1 VRFPRLGG
9 GRGKLKLALA
19 CAALALGIV
28 AGPLTASG
36 PPKVDVVAD
45 WEVTDNLT
53 PLGFSPRPNPA
64 PGTFNS
70 DLAFWGDWAFQGTYD
85 GFRIVDITYPQR
97 PRERL
102 FQPCNGNQGD
112 IVVWGDSKDRPDLL
126 VRSYNS
132 PAPAGVTCDGQAIP
146 EGFEGI
152 HVFDLSN
159 FGNPQLVAQVP
170 VSGGSHTATLVPDT
184 ANDRVIIYNQT
195 SGSSTPFISIIEVPL
210 GNLAGTSVIGT
221 APLMHADACHDSGVI
236 LGNVNKM
243 VCASHDAA
251 NVYDIGDNEIPGG
264 SLTAPQFLYTISEPG
279 VGIGGNW
286 HSGAWTFDGKV
297 IILGWEPGGGSQ
309 PRCTAT
315 GTVLPGGTVQ
325 TDTHKSYFFY
335 DAADGS
341 KLGQFVLPRDQT
353 IEENC
358 TIHNYNVVPR
368 RTRPASRATCS
379 WRATTRPASAW
390 STSPTRRTRRRSPT
404 RIRLRSSRRSSA
416 ATGPPTGTTA
426 ASTSPTSRAG
436 SSSGGWTTRRW
447 ARTSGRRTRTRR
459 RWSSRSTRPLARG
472 RHRYQGGRPDGRPPA

>member
-1 VRFPRLGG
+1 VRRWH
-9 GRGKLKLALA
+9 
-19 CAALALGIV
+19 
-28 AGPLTASG
+28 SG
-36 PPKVDVVAD
+36 SSPARWPPKVDVVAD

-236 LGNVNKM
+236 LGNVNKI

-335 DAADGS
+335 DAEDGS

-353 IEENC
+353 VEEDC
-358 TIHNYNVVPR
+358 TIHNYNVVPLKNKSGKPR
-368 RTRPASRATCS
+368 YVLVAGNYQSGISVVDFTDPANAEEIAYADPPPLVPTQLGGD
-379 WRATTRPASAW
+379 W
-390 STSPTRRTRRRSPT
+390 STYWYNGRIYESDITRGLLIWRLDDPAVGTYFRTPHSNPQT
-404 RIRLRSSRRSSA
+404 MEFSI
-416 ATGPPTGTTA
+416 
-426 ASTSPTSRAG
+426 
-436 SSSGGWTTRRW
+436 
-447 ARTSGRRTRTRR
+447 
-459 RWSSRSTRPLARG
+459 
-472 RHRYQGGRPDGRPPA
+472 D